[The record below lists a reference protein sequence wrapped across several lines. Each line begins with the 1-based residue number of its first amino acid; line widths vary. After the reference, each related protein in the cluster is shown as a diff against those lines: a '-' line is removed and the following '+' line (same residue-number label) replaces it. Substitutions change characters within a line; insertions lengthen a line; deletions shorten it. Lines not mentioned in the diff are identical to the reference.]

1 MLYQIFHKQPMI
13 VAIIQARMGSS
24 RLSGKI
30 MLEVCKKPLLKHM
43 IERIQLTET
52 VDEIVI
58 ATSTNKND
66 DVIEDFCKEN
76 KILCFRGSENDVLSR
91 YKMVADIIHADII
104 VRLTSDTPLLDHIIL
119 DKVVQV
125 YTKNKYDYVSN
136 CLPLPRTYP
145 DGMNV
150 EVFSKKI
157 LDEMYYNAK
166 KPSEREHVSL
176 YVVMQPKK
184 YKMYRVDYLNDVSHY
199 RFNLDYELD
208 YKLIKEIFEN
218 LYYENQYF
226 SMEDVI
232 KFLEANPSIFNINSK
247 IKPYEEMLKSFEE
260 DNNLKAKNFFMD

>member
-1 MLYQIFHKQPMI
+1 MLYQIFHKQSMI
-13 VAIIQARMGSS
+13 AAIIQARMSSS

-30 MLEVCKKPLLKHM
+30 MLETCKKPLLKHM

-52 VDEIVI
+52 VDEIII

-76 KILCFRGSENDVLSR
+76 KIVCFRGSENDVLSR
-91 YKMVADIIHADII
+91 YKMTADMVHADII
-104 VRLTSDTPLLDHIIL
+104 VRLTSDTPLLNHIIL
-119 DKVVQV
+119 DKVVGV

-136 CLPLPRTYP
+136 CYPFPRTYP

-176 YVVMQPKK
+176 YVVTQPKK
-184 YKMYRVDYLNDVSHY
+184 YKMYRVDYLKDISHY

-218 LYYENQYF
+218 LYYENQHF
-226 SMEDVI
+226 TMEDII

-247 IKPYEEMLKSFEE
+247 IKPYEGILKSFEE